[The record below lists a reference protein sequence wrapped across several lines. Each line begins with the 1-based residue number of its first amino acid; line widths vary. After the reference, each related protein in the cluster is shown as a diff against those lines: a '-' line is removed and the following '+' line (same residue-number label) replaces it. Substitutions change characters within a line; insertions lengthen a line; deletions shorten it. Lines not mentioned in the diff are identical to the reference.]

1 MKNHKEDNEMN
12 MSNAENAR
20 SIEVVEKFK
29 AVLPSLW
36 KKARENTEKDKNTEG
51 GGESSLTPDENPISF

>member
-1 MKNHKEDNEMN
+1 MN
-12 MSNAENAR
+12 MSNAEGAR

-36 KKARENTEKDKNTEG
+36 KKARENTENDKKAYFEKNNDKN
-51 GGESSLTPDENPISF
+51 